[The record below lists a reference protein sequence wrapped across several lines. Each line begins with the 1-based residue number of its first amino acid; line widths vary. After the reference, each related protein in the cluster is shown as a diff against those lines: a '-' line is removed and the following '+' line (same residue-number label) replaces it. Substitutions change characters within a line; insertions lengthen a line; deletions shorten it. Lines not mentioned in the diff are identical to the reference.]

1 MASHRCRDRHRR
13 SRRGVARAGPPHLLP
28 ATGGIDRA
36 SPPHATPFAITA
48 ADGTR
53 LAGWIVPGDA
63 SPAPAVIYFGGNAEE
78 VSWTLGDGRWP
89 RAWTRIALNYRGYGT
104 SEGKPGARALLADGL
119 ALYDAVATRS
129 DVDRDPDRRVRTQPR
144 HRGCDAHSSA
154 TPRGRRDP
162 RVALRFAHR
171 RRPHSLPVSSGV
183 ASAAPSIRGDRGRG
197 PLPRAVARNRRQRG
211 LDHSVRALAGAV
223 STRGPVR
230 RSGWRCRAPITIRS
244 ARCARC
250 GTRST
255 AFSPRA
261 ERLFDQAPSTAAAT
275 SATAASGVGTCTT
288 PSTRAAPS
296 RPTTSLPKWRPS
308 ATSDSVPM
316 AVADRDQANAA
327 RAMSALRASPM
338 PVAIATLTNGLASA
352 GSVSGNKPIERPPT
366 RATPRTRPASRR
378 RARRRSPQTR
388 SPRATSPT
396 RNRRPRAARR
406 SPRAG
411 R

>member
-1 MASHRCRDRHRR
+1 MEWLLIAVAIVIGVPAAAWLAQDHLIFFPQPVASTAH
-13 SRRGVARAGPPHLLP
+13 LP
-28 ATGGIDRA
+28 A
-36 SPPHATPFAITA
+36 HATPLAVTA

-104 SEGKPGARALLADGL
+104 SEGKPGARALARRRSRPLRRGGN
-119 ALYDAVATRS
+119 ALRRRS
-129 DVDRDPDRRVRTQPR
+129 DPHRRVRTQPR
-144 HRGCDAHSSA
+144 YRGCDAHSSA

-171 RRPHSLPVSSGV
+171 RRPHHYPFLPVSLLLRHPSRRSRMRP
-183 ASAAPSIRGDRGRG
+183 AATRRCSRSSPARTRSFRPSA
-197 PLPRAVARNRRQRG
+197 RRRC
-211 LDHSVRALAGAV
+211 
-223 STRGPVR
+223 TTPGPVR
-230 RSGWRCRAPITIRS
+230 RSGWRCRAPTTIRS

-296 RPTTSLPKWRPS
+296 RPTTSLPNWRPS
-308 ATSDSVPM
+308 ATSDSVP
-316 AVADRDQANAA
+316 
-327 RAMSALRASPM
+327 
-338 PVAIATLTNGLASA
+338 
-352 GSVSGNKPIERPPT
+352 
-366 RATPRTRPASRR
+366 
-378 RARRRSPQTR
+378 
-388 SPRATSPT
+388 
-396 RNRRPRAARR
+396 
-406 SPRAG
+406 
-411 R
+411 